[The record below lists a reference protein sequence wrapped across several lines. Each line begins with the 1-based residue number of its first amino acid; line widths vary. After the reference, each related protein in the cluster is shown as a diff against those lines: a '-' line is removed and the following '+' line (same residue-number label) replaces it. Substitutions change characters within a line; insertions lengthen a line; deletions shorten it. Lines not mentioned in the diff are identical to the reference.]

1 MAKKLSLESAAE
13 FLQKA
18 CANMEGGANINVDSE
33 KVSVYWH
40 GQEFECDVESLAG
53 LVDALRVAQLYATN

>member
-1 MAKKLSLESAAE
+1 
-13 FLQKA
+13 
-18 CANMEGGANINVDSE
+18 MEGGANINVDSE